1 MKLVEK
7 KQNKIEFSLKIDES
21 LVNAIR
27 RYVYRVP
34 VIAIDEVEISKNDS
48 PLYDETIAHRL
59 GLVPLENPKSVDEDS
74 VSTLKLSTDKEG
86 SVYSGD
92 LKGSLKVVYGKIPI
106 TILNK
111 GQELELVAK
120 TKVGRGSDH
129 VKYSPGLLSYR
140 NIVEVKIEKDCPQEI
155 ISELPQED
163 LKSKDKIIVESV
175 EKWDKYELAAERCK
189 ELGKEGV
196 KITPTEDLV
205 ISMES
210 FGHMAPEDIFKKSID
225 ELKKDLNSFA
235 KQIAKA

>member
-1 MKLVEK
+1 MKLIDK
-7 KQNKIEFSLKIDES
+7 KQNKVEFSLKIDES
-21 LVNAIR
+21 LANAIR

-48 PLYDETIAHRL
+48 PLYDETVAHRL

-74 VSTLKLSTDKEG
+74 VATLKLSSDKEG
-86 SVYSGD
+86 RVYSGD
-92 LKGSLKVVYGKIPI
+92 LRGSLKVVYGKIPI

-129 VKYSPGLLSYR
+129 VKFSPGLLSYR
-140 NIVEVKIEKDCPQEI
+140 NVVEVKIEKDCPQEI
-155 ISELPQED
+155 LSELPQED
-163 LKSKDKIIVESV
+163 LKSKDKIIVENV

-189 ELGKEGV
+189 EMGKEGI
-196 KITPTEDLV
+196 KITPTEELV

-210 FGHMAPEDIFKKSID
+210 FGQLAPEDIFKKSID
-225 ELKKDLNSFA
+225 ELKKDLASFS